1 MAYLFTLLM
10 LSFEGHEVFKF
21 DEVQLTNVVFVAC
34 AFDVMS
40 NKRLSNQKSGRFAPM
55 FEKFYTFSF
64 YILS

>member
-1 MAYLFTLLM
+1 MACLFTLLM
-10 LSFEGHEVFKF
+10 LSFEGHKVFKF

-55 FEKFYTFSF
+55 F
-64 YILS
+64 